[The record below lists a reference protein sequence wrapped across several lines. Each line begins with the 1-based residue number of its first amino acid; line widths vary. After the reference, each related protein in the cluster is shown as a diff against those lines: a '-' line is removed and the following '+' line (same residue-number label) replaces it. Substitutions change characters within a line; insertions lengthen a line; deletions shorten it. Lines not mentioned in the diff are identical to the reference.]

1 MPTTDEPINRRRGG
15 VYTRSRGLAMEYD
28 RDDRALRL
36 GDIEEHFTRF
46 RTTNSKLEADLDK
59 NLDVC

>member
-1 MPTTDEPINRRRGG
+1 
-15 VYTRSRGLAMEYD
+15 MEYD

-36 GDIEEHFTRF
+36 DDIEEHFTRF

-59 NLDVC
+59 NLDVCKAAFGDMSTAFHPILVSSAQ